1 MKFDRPLNSIA
12 PCHEVVR
19 RAVLIPR
26 AGTVFP
32 GSGQT
37 PGEVSFNISITGY
50 QKILT
55 DECLKRTNCHFRF
68 PENRERG
75 RQR

>member
-1 MKFDRPLNSIA
+1 MKFDRPLKSIA
-12 PCHEVVR
+12 PCPEAVR
-19 RAVLIPR
+19 KAVLIPKT
-26 AGTVFP
+26 GTVFP

-55 DECLKRTNCHFRF
+55 DECLKRKNCHLRF
-68 PENRERG
+68 PKNRERG

>member
-1 MKFDRPLNSIA
+1 
-12 PCHEVVR
+12 
-19 RAVLIPR
+19 VLIPT
-26 AGTVFP
+26 ASTVFP